1 MSAKHALLAA
11 SGSSKQADKTA
22 QLIQTGM
29 LAHRRGEFSDAVRL
43 YMKVLKRVPQEL
55 TALSLLA
62 DAQLNLGKNTRA
74 LETIRRA
81 LAIKPDMPSAWM
93 VQGSA
98 QRRMGHFDSAIT
110 SLEKALEL
118 NPDYVDA
125 LMTLAGTLRDAGKV
139 DAAIDAYED
148 LIDMSPEHSK
158 AHYNLG
164 NTLMADGQHDEAVI
178 AYKEAIRLD
187 PDYTPAQINLAG
199 AFHAND
205 QLDEA
210 MSAADKALTSAPDS
224 RSAKINRG
232 NVLKSLVQLDKAESQ
247 YRDLIVEDPRDAD
260 AYDLLGTVLQG
271 QARFDEAIISY
282 RTAINLNPAN
292 ALYRGDLSTTLLATG
307 ELIEG
312 WKLYEARFGETEG
325 HVQHRKIGKK
335 IWRGEPLTGKT
346 LLVWREQG
354 VGDDIR
360 FASCMG
366 DLLARATA
374 EGGHVIIETDPRL
387 ITLYVRSFPTA
398 TVRAPGEI
406 AKDEVIDF
414 DIAAGSLPSLFRKS
428 VEDFPIS
435 NAYLKPKQAQ
445 ADIFRDEID
454 ALGAGLK
461 IGIAWRSQNMASSRR
476 RFYTEL
482 SEWRGLFNQKNIQLV
497 NLQYG
502 NATTEIED
510 VNTRLNANIHIV
522 GGLDLMHDLDGA
534 AALTSTMDIVI
545 SAGTSVGDMAGA
557 LGVPTYMYGAHQHP
571 MCLGTDE
578 FPWYPS
584 VTWIGHRWNEP
595 LQKSVDKIVGLA
607 LKAAN
612 TAN

>member
-1 MSAKHALLAA
+1 MSAKHALLSA
-11 SGSSKQADKTA
+11 SEPSKMTDKTA

-43 YMKVLKRVPQEL
+43 YTKVLKKVPQEL

-81 LAIKPDMPSAWM
+81 LTIKPDMPSGWM

-98 QRRMGHFDSAIT
+98 QRRMGHFDSAIA

-125 LMTLAGTLRDAGKV
+125 LMTLAGTLRDAGKL

-158 AHYNLG
+158 AYYNLG
-164 NTLMADGQHDEAVI
+164 NTLMADGQHDEAII
-178 AYKEAIRLD
+178 AYKEAARLD
-187 PDYTPAQINLAG
+187 PDYPAAQINLAG

-210 MSAADKALTSAPDS
+210 IEAADKALASDPSS
-224 RSAKINRG
+224 RSAKVNRG
-232 NVLKSLVQLDKAESQ
+232 NILKSLTRLDKAEKQ
-247 YRDLIVEDPRDAD
+247 YRDLITEDPKDAD
-260 AYDLLGTVLQG
+260 AHDLLGTVLQG
-271 QARFDEAIISY
+271 QARFDEAITSY
-282 RTAINLNPAN
+282 RTAIGLNPAN
-292 ALYRGDLSTTLLATG
+292 ALYLGDLSTSLLATG
-307 ELIEG
+307 ELVEG

-325 HVQHRKIGKK
+325 YVHHRKIGKAV
-335 IWRGEPLTGKT
+335 WRGEPLTGKT

-360 FASCMG
+360 FASCLG
-366 DLLARATA
+366 DLLTRAVA
-374 EGGHVIIETDPRL
+374 EGGRVIIETDPRL
-387 ITLYVRSFPTA
+387 ITLYARSFPTA
-398 TVRAPGEI
+398 IIRAAGEM
-406 AKDEVIDF
+406 AEDETIDF
-414 DIAAGSLPSLFRKS
+414 DIATGSLPSLFRKS
-428 VEDFPIS
+428 VSDFPNL
-435 NAYLKPKQAQ
+435 NAYLKPKQTQ
-445 ADIFRDEID
+445 VGIFRDEID

-482 SEWRGLFNQKNIQLV
+482 SEWQALFAQKNIQLV

-502 NATTEIED
+502 NATAEIED
-510 VNTRLNANIHIV
+510 VNTRLNANIHVV
-522 GGLDLMHDLDGA
+522 GGLDLMNDLDGA
-534 AALTSTMDIVI
+534 AALTSAMDIVI

-571 MCLGTDE
+571 MCLGTDN

-595 LQKSVDKIVGLA
+595 LQQSVDKIVDLA
-607 LKAAN
+607 LEAAN
-612 TAN
+612 AQK